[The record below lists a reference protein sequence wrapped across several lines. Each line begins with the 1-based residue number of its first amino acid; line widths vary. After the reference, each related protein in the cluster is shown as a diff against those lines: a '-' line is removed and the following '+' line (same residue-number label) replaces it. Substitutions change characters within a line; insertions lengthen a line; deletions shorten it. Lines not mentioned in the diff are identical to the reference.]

1 VTPEEIE
8 LLSELT
14 IVIPTYNRPLELERS
29 IEYWRDTPVTVHILD
44 GSEKPWFRVGDILET
59 SKLFYHHLPLAVG
72 EDWRKNY
79 FRRIRTAGNLFLTK
93 YAVLC
98 GDDDFFTISGLSETI
113 ARLESDMDIDAIVGR
128 CAVYRTSNKVLWSTK
143 YLEIS
148 NSCNFRSKNVQTRL
162 KNPVSAPWIYYGVI
176 RSELWRKLFALSF
189 ENGFSYPMTP
199 FSVSRILDKALC
211 RIVVLERL
219 LWIRRSQ
226 VINPASTHKIVNQF
240 SELLSGN
247 RLLTR
252 LKVSG
257 IALRAVRYSSES
269 KINVLIRYR
278 IWKLTSHKKFRKKR
292 LGYKV
297 YKICYWCFSK
307 VRLFLR
313 SLSFND
319 VPILKVF
326 NFAKVIDVKVN
337 VKDRDLDLFVVHLA
351 SLRISYDLVELRQ
364 FEKLLL
370 KPREELRLRADI

>member
-1 VTPEEIE
+1 
-8 LLSELT
+8 
-14 IVIPTYNRPLELERS
+14 
-29 IEYWRDTPVTVHILD
+29 
-44 GSEKPWFRVGDILET
+44 
-59 SKLFYHHLPLAVG
+59 
-72 EDWRKNY
+72 
-79 FRRIRTAGNLFLTK
+79 
-93 YAVLC
+93 
-98 GDDDFFTISGLSETI
+98 
-113 ARLESDMDIDAIVGR
+113 
-128 CAVYRTSNKVLWSTK
+128 
-143 YLEIS
+143 
-148 NSCNFRSKNVQTRL
+148 
-162 KNPVSAPWIYYGVI
+162 
-176 RSELWRKLFALSF
+176 
-189 ENGFSYPMTP
+189 MTP